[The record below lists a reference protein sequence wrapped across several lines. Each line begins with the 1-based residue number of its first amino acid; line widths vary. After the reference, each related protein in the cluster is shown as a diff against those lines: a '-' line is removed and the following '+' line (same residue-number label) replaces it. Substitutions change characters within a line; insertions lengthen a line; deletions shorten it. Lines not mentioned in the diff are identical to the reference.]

1 MTATPYLATVRHV
14 RTSPLHHDFSYRTC
28 TWAVPLDGTDPTR
41 ELPWWQRVFVR
52 FRAADHVGE
61 SDSWRA
67 NIVELGRTHGLDASS
82 WDILALSGATTAGY
96 AFDPLT
102 LYWCTDPDGRLA
114 AVIAE
119 VRNTYGGRHAY
130 LLRPDDHSVAHADKQ
145 LYVSPFNDVSG
156 SYTLS
161 VPRPDA
167 SGFDVRVTL
176 HRPDERP
183 FVATW
188 RGTRPRTWSER
199 LLLAA
204 HLPFAAQVV
213 TTRIRLQ
220 GIRLWARR
228 LPLQARPEPA
238 EEPK

>member
-14 RTSPLHHDFSYRTC
+14 RTTPLHHDFSYRTC
-28 TWAVPLDGTDPTR
+28 TWAISLDDPDPTS
-41 ELPWWQRVFVR
+41 ELPWWQKIFVR
-52 FRAADHVGE
+52 FRASDHLGD
-61 SDSWRA
+61 SDSWRD
-67 NIVELGRTHGLDASS
+67 NIVELARTHGLDASS
-82 WDILALSGATTAGY
+82 WRILALSGAATAGY

-102 LYWCTDPDGRLA
+102 LYWCTDLDDHPV

-130 LLRPDDHSVAHADKQ
+130 LVRPDDHSVAHADKQ

-167 SGFDVRVTL
+167 SGFDIRVTL
-176 HRPDERP
+176 RRPGERP

-199 LLLAA
+199 LLLTA

-220 GIRLWARR
+220 GIRLWTRR
-228 LPLQARPEPA
+228 LPLQPRPEPS
-238 EEPK
+238 EEPT